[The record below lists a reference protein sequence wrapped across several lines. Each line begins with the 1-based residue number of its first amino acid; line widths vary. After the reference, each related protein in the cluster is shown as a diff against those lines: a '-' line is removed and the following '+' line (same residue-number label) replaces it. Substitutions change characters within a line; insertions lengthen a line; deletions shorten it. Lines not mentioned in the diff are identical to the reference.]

1 MIGSPHFFTFDKLK
15 NILSFLKGM
24 LPELY
29 YCEEI
34 IVQLRTGINMLNKK
48 LNIVN
53 MTILFIY
60 SLFAV
65 G

>member
-1 MIGSPHFFTFDKLK
+1 
-15 NILSFLKGM
+15 M

-34 IVQLRTGINMLNKK
+34 IVQLRAGINMLNKK

-53 MTILFIY
+53 MTILFIHF
-60 SLFAV
+60 LLWGNTIVLWEAV
-65 G
+65 

>member
-1 MIGSPHFFTFDKLK
+1 
-15 NILSFLKGM
+15 M

-34 IVQLRTGINMLNKK
+34 IVQLRAGINMLNKK

-60 SLFAV
+60 SFFLLWGNTIVLWEAV
-65 G
+65 